1 VRIVVTGAQGFIGSA
16 LTRRL
21 SRDGH
26 QVVAVGRRP
35 RRQALPG
42 VTTVQADCAIWGWT
56 DLLPGNADLVVHLA
70 QSPRYG
76 QFPEGAMDVV
86 RVNVDSTAELLDWSR
101 RHGVTRFVLASTA
114 TVYQST
120 SKPLAEDAALV
131 SGNFYAA
138 SKLSAEHM
146 ARAYGDH
153 FHVVVARLFGAYGP
167 GQMRGLFRTVIDSV
181 AVGRAVT
188 LAGERGLSISTLYI
202 DDCIDALV
210 RLIGLPARKG
220 ETLVNLAS
228 DHAVDIRAIA
238 EAAAVAL
245 KKEPVFERKG
255 GDAPALVADTARL
268 SALLGWRPAVSL
280 EDGVARMIGQGT

>member
-1 VRIVVTGAQGFIGSA
+1 
-16 LTRRL
+16 
-21 SRDGH
+21 
-26 QVVAVGRRP
+26 
-35 RRQALPG
+35 
-42 VTTVQADCAIWGWT
+42 
-56 DLLPGNADLVVHLA
+56 
-70 QSPRYG
+70 
-76 QFPEGAMDVV
+76 
-86 RVNVDSTAELLDWSR
+86 
-101 RHGVTRFVLASTA
+101 
-114 TVYQST
+114 
-120 SKPLAEDAALV
+120 
-131 SGNFYAA
+131 
-138 SKLSAEHM
+138 M

-153 FHVVVARLFGAYGP
+153 FHVVVVRLFGAYGP

-181 AVGRAVT
+181 AAGRAVT

-245 KKEPVFERKG
+245 KKKPVFERKG
-255 GDAPALVADTARL
+255 GDAPVLVADTARL